1 MKSIGNNYSN
11 EINSVRKNCFMVII
25 GKREIF
31 IIENGAK
38 VSLLIGIIV

>member
-11 EINSVRKNCFMVII
+11 EINGVRKNCFII